1 MQAASGYHE
10 HWPVGRGSVAL
21 SLCTA
26 AHSLHTRFTK
36 IFSTSFSET
45 TMRPKPTGGPRHL
58 PQPEQRLNERA
69 HPLMPPHSRHAAY
82 YRWATVC
89 TQVGR
94 GIYHNKA
101 KTAVNWVNEGDH
113 LRLIS
118 MEQGGDVLSVFTRL
132 SVIATAIEEGV
143 KAQTGPSPPPA
154 AQRPPSRVPCRA
166 RVHTIRVPSP
176 HMQFAVH
183 RVVRGGRV
191 PSRAP
196 CSHRAM
202 RTVMAAMRIAP
213 CSSLVEFSS
222 SR

>member
-26 AHSLHTRFTK
+26 AHPRHTRFK
-36 IFSTSFSET
+36 KNSVPLFLK
-45 TMRPKPTGGPRHL
+45 RQCDRTGGSWHL
-58 PQPEQRLNERA
+58 PQPEQCLNERA

-154 AQRPPSRVPCRA
+154 A
-166 RVHTIRVPSP
+166 
-176 HMQFAVH
+176 
-183 RVVRGGRV
+183 
-191 PSRAP
+191 
-196 CSHRAM
+196 
-202 RTVMAAMRIAP
+202 
-213 CSSLVEFSS
+213 
-222 SR
+222 